1 MYKNFKSIKKAKDYS
16 QDILKK
22 LRDDFKSKLEI
33 DSVNFTVVTTGS
45 FARCEASEASD
56 LDCFIIIDKF
66 QKDNN
71 FNDDNGKIDTEE
83 ALKISMN
90 EIISKYIKKD
100 AGSTGTF
107 GSDAVVTI
115 EELLTNMG
123 GQNDDNVQFSRRMLF
138 LLEGK
143 SLFNDDIFQKFR
155 RDLIE
160 KYIKETVSDH
170 QLSRFFLNDII
181 RFYRTMATDFE
192 YKVSEVGK
200 AWGVRNIKLTFSRK
214 LLYFGGVI
222 TIAETAQKTRE
233 TKISETL
240 ALLDMS
246 PLERINYLSVSGS
259 EKVFK
264 SYDYF
269 LERLSDSKIREELE
283 KAQVEQSPIENP
295 EIFREMKNE
304 SKHFSW
310 ALSSVLKNTYDNTH
324 PIHHALI
331 F

>member
-1 MYKNFKSIKKAKDYS
+1 MYENFKSIKKAKDYS
-16 QDILKK
+16 QEILKK
-22 LRDDFKSKLEI
+22 LRDDFKSKLKI

-240 ALLDMS
+240 TLLDMS

-264 SYDYF
+264 LYDYF

-283 KAQVEQSPIENP
+283 EAQVEQSPMENP

-310 ALSSVLKNTYDNTH
+310 ALSSVLKNTYDSTH